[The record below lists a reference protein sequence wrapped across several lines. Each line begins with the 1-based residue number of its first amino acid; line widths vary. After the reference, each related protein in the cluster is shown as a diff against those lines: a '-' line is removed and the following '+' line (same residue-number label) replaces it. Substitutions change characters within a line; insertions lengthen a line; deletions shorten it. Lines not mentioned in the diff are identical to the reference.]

1 MIAIIAEKPSVARDL
16 ARIVG
21 AQNKKEGYIEGNGY
35 LVTWAFGHLISLAM
49 PNAYGIEKFHKEN
62 LPIIPEDFIHIV
74 RQVKSGK
81 DWKTDSSA
89 NKQLKVI
96 KEVFNQCDKIIV
108 ATDAGREGELIF
120 RLIYNHLK
128 CDKPFERLWI
138 SSLTDNAIREGLNH
152 LSPGNDYDSLY
163 ESAKARSEADWL
175 VGINATQAMTLS
187 ADGGTYSLGRV
198 QTPTLSMV
206 CSRFIENR
214 DFKPSKYWQ
223 LKATIEK
230 FGSPIN
236 ALSIDKWEDE
246 NTVKTITNRLKG
258 AKEVK
263 VISVE
268 EKEVNQEPPLL
279 YDLTSLQK
287 DANTKL
293 NLSADKTLSIVQ
305 GLYEKKYLSY
315 PRTGSR
321 YISEDV
327 FAEIPSRIKLLEKY
341 PELSEFA
348 SKLDGSELNKKS
360 VNDNKVTDH
369 HALIITEN
377 LPKDLAGDEKA
388 IYEMVASRM
397 LEAFMEKSVKVSTTV
412 NLSIDDIN
420 FTIKGSR
427 IKILG
432 WRVVRF
438 ENDTEDEEEVTS
450 LPEFYEGETL
460 PLLKVGPLEKQT
472 RPKPLHTEASLLSAM
487 ETAGKDIEEPEL
499 RESIKDSGIGTPAT
513 RANIIETLLTRGYI
527 ERKKKQ
533 LVPIEK
539 GLAVYQAVKEM
550 QIANVEL
557 TGNWEKRLSEIEKGT
572 FSYDEFMEG
581 IKDFTKKTIGEI
593 MTVKIA
599 VDVASPHVCPKCQSG
614 RLKLMPKLAKCNNP
628 DCDFLM
634 FRSIAGKVLS
644 DKQFEDIL
652 KKGKSALIKG
662 FKSKAGK
669 SFDAHVILGENYR
682 LTFQFPERK

>member
-21 AQNKKEGYIEGNGY
+21 AKNKKEGYIEGNGY

-62 LPIIPEDFIHIV
+62 LPIIPEDFKHIV
-74 RQVKSGK
+74 RQAKSGK
-81 DWKTDSSA
+81 DWKTDSNA

-96 KEVFNQCDKIIV
+96 QEVFNQCVKIIV

-120 RLIYNHLK
+120 RLIYHHLK

-138 SSLTDNAIREGLNH
+138 SSLTDNAIREGLNNLH
-152 LSPGNDYDSLY
+152 PGNDYDSLY

-223 LKATIEK
+223 LKATVEK
-230 FGSPIN
+230 FGNPIN

-246 NTVKTITNRLKG
+246 NSVKSITNRLKG
-258 AKEVK
+258 AKEIK
-263 VISVE
+263 VLSVE
-268 EKEVNQEPPLL
+268 EKEVNQDPPLL

-327 FAEIPSRIKLLEKY
+327 FAEIPSRIKLLRKY

-348 SKLDGSELNKKS
+348 SKIEGFVLNKKS

-369 HALIITEN
+369 HALIVTEN

-412 NLSIDDIN
+412 TLSIDDIR

-438 ENDTEDEEEVTS
+438 EKETEDEEEISS

-460 PLLKVGPLEKQT
+460 PLLKIEPLEKQT

-487 ETAGKDIEEPEL
+487 ETAGKDIEDPEL

-533 LVPIEK
+533 LVPTEK

-550 QIANVEL
+550 HIANVEL

-572 FSYDEFMEG
+572 FSYDDFMEG

-593 MTVKIA
+593 MSVKVAADI
-599 VDVASPHVCPKCQSG
+599 ASPHICPKCQSG

-669 SFDAHVILGENYR
+669 SFDAHVILGEDYR
-682 LTFQFPERK
+682 LTFQFSERK

>member
-21 AQNKKEGYIEGNGY
+21 AKNKKEGYIEGNGY

-62 LPIIPEDFIHIV
+62 LPIIPEDFKHIV
-74 RQVKSGK
+74 RQAKSGK

-96 KEVFNQCDKIIV
+96 KEVFNQCEKIIV

-120 RLIYNHLK
+120 RLIYHHLK

-138 SSLTDNAIREGLNH
+138 SSLTDNAIREGLNNLH
-152 LSPGNDYDSLY
+152 PGNDYDSLY

-223 LKATIEK
+223 LKATVEK
-230 FGSPIN
+230 FGNPIN

-246 NTVKTITNRLKG
+246 NAVKSITNRLKG

-327 FAEIPSRIKLLEKY
+327 FAEIPSRLKLLRKY

-348 SKLDGSELNKKS
+348 AKMEGSVLNKKS
-360 VNDNKVTDH
+360 VNDNMVTDH
-369 HALIITEN
+369 HALIVTEN
-377 LPKDLAGDEKA
+377 LPRVLTGDEKA

-397 LEAFMEKSVKVSTTV
+397 LEAFMEKSVKVSTTII
-412 NLSIDDIN
+412 LSIDDIS

-438 ENDTEDEEEVTS
+438 ENDTEDEEEVSS

-460 PLLKVGPLEKQT
+460 PLLKVESLEKQT

-487 ETAGKDIEEPEL
+487 ETAGKDIEDPEL
-499 RESIKDSGIGTPAT
+499 RESIKDAGIGTPAT

-533 LVPIEK
+533 LIPTAK
-539 GLAVYQAVKEM
+539 GLAVYEAVKAM

-593 MTVKIA
+593 MSVK
-599 VDVASPHVCPKCQSG
+599 VAADIPSPHICPKCQTG

-634 FRSIAGKVLS
+634 FRTIAGKVLS

-669 SFDAHVILGENYR
+669 SFDAHVILGEDYR